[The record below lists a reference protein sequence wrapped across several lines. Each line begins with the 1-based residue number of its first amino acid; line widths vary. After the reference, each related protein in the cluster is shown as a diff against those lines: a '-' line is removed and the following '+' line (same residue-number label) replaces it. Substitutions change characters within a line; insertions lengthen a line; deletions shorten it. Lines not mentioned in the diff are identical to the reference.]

1 VKPARLASVYFA
13 WYAGVG
19 VSMAYFAPYLR
30 GLGFD
35 GKQIGAVAFA
45 QQSLAVLAVLFW
57 GSLGDRIG
65 TRALRLATLG
75 ATGALAFLPFVRT
88 PLQVGL
94 VMACSSA
101 FSGGIV
107 PLVDAATVHLLGKGY
122 ARTRLWGS
130 VGFII
135 TAQGIGLLLAARGER
150 PADAAMPLA
159 YLICFAA
166 TALAALGV
174 RPAAQ
179 AVVELAPVAR
189 PQLAEGFSLLRD
201 RRVALLLLACALH
214 WGANAPYNLLFGVL
228 VREHGHSSRITGL
241 GMALGVAAEVV
252 ALLLFPRLIGRYSL
266 RALFAV
272 AYLVSALR
280 WVLVARAE
288 SAAALAL
295 LQLFHAATFGLW
307 WGCAIEALRLA
318 VPARLRASGQAMFSA
333 VVFGSGNLLG
343 YALSGAGYDRFGGAP
358 KLFLGAAVFEV
369 LALLVTLPGGWGAE
383 SPPMPATR
391 TRESA

>member
-1 VKPARLASVYFA
+1 MKPARLASVYFA

-35 GKQIGAVAFA
+35 GKQIGAISVA
-45 QQSLAVLAVLFW
+45 QQSLAIAAVLFW

-75 ATGALAFLPFVRT
+75 ATCALAFLPFART
-88 PLQVGL
+88 PLSVGL
-94 VMACSSA
+94 TMACASA

-107 PLVDAATVHLLGKGY
+107 PLVDAATVQLLGKGY

-130 VGFII
+130 VGFIF

-159 YLICFAA
+159 YLVCFAA
-166 TALAALGV
+166 TALAAFGVAVV
-174 RPAAQ
+174 RPAAA
-179 AVVELAPVAR
+179 AVVELAPAAR
-189 PQLAEGFSLLRD
+189 PRLAEGLSLLRD

-266 RALFAV
+266 RVLFAA

-333 VVFGSGNLLG
+333 VVFGSGNLIG

-358 KLFLGAAVFEV
+358 KLFLGAAVLEV
-369 LALLVTLPGGWGAE
+369 LALLVTFVVWA
-383 SPPMPATR
+383 
-391 TRESA
+391 

>member
-35 GKQIGAVAFA
+35 GKQIGAVSIA
-45 QQSLAVLAVLFW
+45 QQSLAVLAALFW

-75 ATGALAFLPFVRT
+75 ATAALAFLPLART

-130 VGFII
+130 VGFIF

-159 YLICFAA
+159 YLVCFAA
-166 TALAALGV
+166 TAAAALGV
-174 RPAAQ
+174 TAAR
-179 AVVELAPVAR
+179 APAPVER
-189 PQLAEGFSLLRD
+189 PQIAEGFSLLRD

-228 VREHGHSSRITGL
+228 VREHGFSSRITGL

-252 ALLLFPRLIGRYSL
+252 ALLLFPKLLARYSL

-280 WVLVARAE
+280 WVLVARAG

-318 VPARLRASGQAMFSA
+318 VPARLRGSGQAVFSA
-333 VVFGSGNLLG
+333 VVFGSGNLIG

-358 KLFLGAAVFEV
+358 KLFFGAAVLEV
-369 LALLVTLPGGWGAE
+369 LALLVTFSSW
-383 SPPMPATR
+383 R
-391 TRESA
+391 

>member
-1 VKPARLASVYFA
+1 MKPARLASVYFA

-35 GKQIGAVAFA
+35 GKQIGAVSIA
-45 QQSLAVLAVLFW
+45 QQSMAIAAVLFW

-65 TRALRLATLG
+65 TRALRLAAFG
-75 ATGALAFLPFVRT
+75 ATCALAFLPFART

-130 VGFII
+130 VGFIF

-159 YLICFAA
+159 YLACFAA
-166 TALAALGV
+166 TALAAFGV
-174 RPAAQ
+174 AASVKPAAV
-179 AVVELAPVAR
+179 AGAEPEAPAR
-189 PQLAEGFSLLRD
+189 PRLAEGFSLLRD

-228 VREHGHSSRITGL
+228 VREHGFSSRITGL

-252 ALLLFPRLIGRYSL
+252 ALLLFPRLIGRHSL
-266 RALFAV
+266 RALFAT

-280 WVLVARAE
+280 WVLVARAQ
-288 SAAALAL
+288 SAFELAA

-307 WGCAIEALRLA
+307 WGCAI
-318 VPARLRASGQAMFSA
+318 
-333 VVFGSGNLLG
+333 
-343 YALSGAGYDRFGGAP
+343 
-358 KLFLGAAVFEV
+358 
-369 LALLVTLPGGWGAE
+369 
-383 SPPMPATR
+383 
-391 TRESA
+391 